1 MDLKKTYC
9 EVKTTIDSL
18 DFEKI
23 WPGFSPLRFALY
35 DHERCFFDG
44 AFIEKTDEF
53 CANTSIVYHGE
64 QIAIWM
70 VQEELEIPVLASKMV
85 HEMFHGYQQLQGWTC
100 WPKETE
106 ALFRYEYSAGNLS
119 LKVRENELLLRM
131 MDGFDE
137 GDFRELLGH
146 RKLRSEKYP
155 YAFSYE
161 SKVEEIEGTANY
173 VEWQVLRQLDE
184 QKAAAMTDRMR
195 ERLTKPEFFFPIRIS
210 CYFTGA
216 LMVHALRSAGIYSF
230 DAAER
235 PAIMRVLKSTK
246 SSDGGFPEKEAM
258 VQLVNEAISAYDAQ
272 TEAIVASALEKNDV
286 VLRGPFPLVT
296 VNVYNARRCRDCITS
311 TYFLMY
317 RDGEEDRI
325 LEGDFVIRMK
335 DETTI
340 DTVFRW

>member
-1 MDLKKTYC
+1 MDLKKTYR
-9 EVKTTIDSL
+9 EVKKTIDRL

-35 DHERCFFDG
+35 DNERCFFDG
-44 AFIEKTDEF
+44 AFVEKTDEF

-100 WPKETE
+100 WPNETE

-119 LKVRENELLLRM
+119 LKIRENELLLRL
-131 MDGFDE
+131 MDSFDE
-137 GDFRELLGH
+137 DNFRELLSH

-184 QKAAAMTDRMR
+184 QKAASMSDRMR
-195 ERLTKPEFFFPIRIS
+195 EQLTKPEFFFPIRIS

-216 LMVHALRSAGIYSF
+216 LMVHALRSAGLYSF
-230 DAAER
+230 DDAER
-235 PAIMRVLKSTK
+235 PLILRILRGTK
-246 SSDGGFPEKEAM
+246 PSDGEFPEKEAALR
-258 VQLVNEAISAYDAQ
+258 LVNEAISAYDAQ

-317 RDGEEDRI
+317 RDGAEDRI
-325 LEGDFVIRMK
+325 LQGDFVIRMK
-335 DETTI
+335 DEKAI
-340 DTVFRW
+340 DTVYRW